1 MFRSV
6 LFTLGLT
13 FALTVPVQVGI
24 ASAADVGVEQPAPAA
39 PPPPAPG
46 ATAPQPPRQ
55 PGTGFAWPREYW
67 HPGDQQ
73 SSAGQTDASST
84 NDSAASPRDS

>member
-1 MFRSV
+1 MFRSA

-13 FALTVPVQVGI
+13 LVLTLPMQVGI
-24 ASAADVGVEQPAPAA
+24 ASAADLGDEPPAA
-39 PPPPAPG
+39 AASPPPAPG
-46 ATAPQPPRQ
+46 ATTPQPPRQ

-73 SSAGQTDASST
+73 SSAGQTDASSK